1 MSMIL
6 FPRAPGR
13 VGGADSVGYHLG
25 RDLKRLIV
33 NRLPLGRAALR
44 DPIEHVSVEIPKADV
59 GKGERQAHFACEF
72 EHLHKVE
79 RFIGEFIDRHHTAL
93 DKAAR
98 RQTQLLELSVLLAS
112 GEHYRRAGYAVR
124 IRNPGKQRIFKVKT
138 STRGHPAN
146 FSSLEISRAA
156 DRFEI

>member
-1 MSMIL
+1 M
-6 FPRAPGR
+6 
-13 VGGADSVGYHLG
+13 
-25 RDLKRLIV
+25 
-33 NRLPLGRAALR
+33 
-44 DPIEHVSVEIPKADV
+44 DV
-59 GKGERQAHFACEF
+59 D
-72 EHLHKVE
+72 KVE

-156 DRFEI
+156 DRFEIHMNLLVQGAHDAGIYCVDTAVARPDRIPKKNKKEGA